1 MPKRTTDFR
10 ADLLVDLA
18 DPQEAAHYLNAAFED
33 SAEMVLVALR
43 DVAEARHMV
52 RVAEGAGVAREALN
66 RMLRKSGNPTYNSFV
81 GVLNAIG
88 VRIVFEPMRPPEVP
102 GERFAAGTGTRP
114 KTSPMPATAIGNKR
128 SRKSD
133 HNKPRTKKR
142 A

>member
-10 ADLLVDLA
+10 ADSLVDLA

-33 SAEMVLVALR
+33 SAEMLLVALR
-43 DVAEARHMV
+43 DVAEARQMV
-52 RVAEGAGVAREALN
+52 RVAEGAGVAREALY

-81 GVLNAIG
+81 GVLSAIG

-102 GERFAAGTGTRP
+102 EERFATGTGTRP

-128 SRKSD
+128 SRRSD
-133 HNKPRTKKR
+133 DNKRRTKKR
-142 A
+142 G

>member
-1 MPKRTTDFR
+1 MHKRTTDFR
-10 ADLLVDLA
+10 QDLLADLA

-43 DVAEARHMV
+43 DVAEARQMV
-52 RVAEGAGVAREALN
+52 RVAEGAGVAREALY

-102 GERFAAGTGTRP
+102 EERFGVGIGTKPNTA
-114 KTSPMPATAIGNKR
+114 PMPATAIGNKR
-128 SRKSD
+128 SRRSGD
-133 HNKPRTKKR
+133 NRPRTKKR
-142 A
+142 G